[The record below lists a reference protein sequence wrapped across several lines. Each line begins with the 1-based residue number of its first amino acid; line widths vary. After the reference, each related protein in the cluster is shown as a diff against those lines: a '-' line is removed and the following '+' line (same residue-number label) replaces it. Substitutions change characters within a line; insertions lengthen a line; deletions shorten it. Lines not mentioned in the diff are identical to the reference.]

1 MATYQLTANSS
12 QTALSPALNST
23 KVKVVSNAACYYAVG
38 TTPVAY
44 NTGNC
49 VLIPANT
56 IRDIIVGPGTQT
68 TSNSSA
74 YLLDSSGNP
83 TSTLVWSTGPV
94 TGGTGPKIT
103 FITAAGTLAVVSITE
118 IGFVDFNRVTN

>member
-38 TTPVAY
+38 ASPVAY

-49 VLIPANT
+49 VLLPANT

-103 FITAAGTLAVVSITE
+103 FITAAGTLAVVNITE

>member
-38 TTPVAY
+38 ASPVAY

-56 IRDIIVGPGTQT
+56 VRDINVGPG
-68 TSNSSA
+68 
-74 YLLDSSGNP
+74 LLTVNANAA
-83 TSTLVWSTGPV
+83 VIV
-94 TGGTGPKIT
+94 TGVGPRIT
-103 FITAAGTLAVVSITE
+103 FITTAGTLAVVNITE
-118 IGFVDFNRVTN
+118 IGFVDFSRTTN

>member
-38 TTPVAY
+38 ASPVAY

-49 VLIPANT
+49 VLLPANT

-74 YLLDSSGNP
+74 YLLDSSGNK
-83 TSTLVWSTGPV
+83 TSTLVWSAGPI

-103 FITAAGTLAVVSITE
+103 FITAAGTLAVVNITE

>member
-38 TTPVAY
+38 ASPVAY

-49 VLIPANT
+49 VLLPANT

-103 FITAAGTLAVVSITE
+103 FITVAGTLAVVNITE

>member
-56 IRDIIVGPGTQT
+56 IRDIIVGDGAY
-68 TSNSSA
+68 TSTWTA
-74 YLLDSSGNP
+74 LGNVVTSVTNP
-83 TSTLVWSTGPV
+83 STLVWSTGPV

-103 FITAAGTLAVVSITE
+103 FITAAGTLAVVNITE

>member
-38 TTPVAY
+38 TSPVAY

-103 FITAAGTLAVVSITE
+103 FITVAGTLAVVNITE

>member
-12 QTALSPALNST
+12 QTALSPVLNST

-38 TTPVAY
+38 ASPVAY

-56 IRDIIVGPGTQT
+56 VRDINVGPGTQT

-74 YLLDSSGNP
+74 YLKDGSGNP

-103 FITAAGTLAVVSITE
+103 FITAAGTLAVVNVTE
-118 IGFVDFNRVTN
+118 IGFVDFSRTTN

>member
-103 FITAAGTLAVVSITE
+103 FITAAGTLAVVNITE

>member
-56 IRDIIVGPGTQT
+56 IRDIIVGDGAY
-68 TSNSSA
+68 TSTWTALGNVVTSITYPKIAFLS
-74 YLLDSSGNP
+74 SSG
-83 TSTLVWSTGPV
+83 V
-94 TGGTGPKIT
+94 
-103 FITAAGTLAVVSITE
+103 AGVSVTE
-118 IGFVDFNRVTN
+118 IGTVDFSRTAD